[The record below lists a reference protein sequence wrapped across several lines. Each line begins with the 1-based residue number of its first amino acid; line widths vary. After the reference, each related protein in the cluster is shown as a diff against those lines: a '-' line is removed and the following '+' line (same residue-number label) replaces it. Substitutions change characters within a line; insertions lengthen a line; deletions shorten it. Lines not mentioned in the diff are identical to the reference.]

1 MSAAD
6 LILLLGER
14 HAIYSLA
21 CPRDFRDG
29 GCGKSR
35 VWGAKVKKALDEL
48 ALPGVK
54 HSLDG
59 GTLTLK
65 GDSAVD
71 VDKVKAAIEALGFGV
86 KMDEA

>member
-1 MSAAD
+1 
-6 LILLLGER
+6 
-14 HAIYSLA
+14 
-21 CPRDFRDG
+21 
-29 GCGKSR
+29 
-35 VWGAKVKKALDEL
+35 LDEL